1 MPDFREQIEEMA
13 RSKGWHVYPGAVVTL
28 MLVRSPRLIMVDLL
42 QENERLTLN
51 QQQLGGMLTQGDNEY
66 FVWRSYDIKSIE
78 KILDAPMSYQ
88 KTTADRIRLA
98 LELAPQRPSMD
109 QLGSTLDSS
118 RQYANKVLLANP
130 DLYEMWERLPEQEP
144 MMVYQ
149 FCDSC
154 GEFTQTRKHNY
165 VNTQLDPMVAY
176 CDSVCRLRERRKAA
190 REVQI

>member
-13 RSKGWHVYPGAVVTL
+13 RSKGWHVYPGAMVTL
-28 MLVRSPRLIMVDLL
+28 FLVRSPRMVMAQLIGKVGRMSRERQQVGDMLAN
-42 QENERLTLN
+42 ENNEYWVWRPSDIKAIEAILDRPGAYEKSNAERL
-51 QQQLGGMLTQGDNEY
+51 
-66 FVWRSYDIKSIE
+66 
-78 KILDAPMSYQ
+78 
-88 KTTADRIRLA
+88 RIA
-98 LELAPQRPSMD
+98 LELSPYRPSMD
-109 QLGSTLDSS
+109 QLGSTLDFS

-130 DLYEMWERLPEQEP
+130 DLYEMWSRLPEQEP

-165 VNTQLDPMVAY
+165 LNTQLDPMVAY